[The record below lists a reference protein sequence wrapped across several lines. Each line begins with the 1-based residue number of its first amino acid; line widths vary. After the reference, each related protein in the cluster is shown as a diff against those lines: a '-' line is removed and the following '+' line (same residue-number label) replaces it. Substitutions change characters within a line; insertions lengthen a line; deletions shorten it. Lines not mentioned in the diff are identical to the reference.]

1 MPDNVDF
8 LLVDVNETTN
18 EYLEV
23 IKDFKAKL
31 PSSAISSQM
40 KIKIQR
46 VQNRSLYEAYLTYKK
61 KLKNKNANENEM
73 YLYHGTS
80 NKSVSDISRLG
91 FNRSYCG
98 VNGKIYSFFIKIR
111 LS

>member
-1 MPDNVDF
+1 MPDDVDF

-18 EYLEV
+18 EYLEAV
-23 IKDFKAKL
+23 KDFKAKL
-31 PSSAISSQM
+31 TSAISSQV

-80 NKSVSDISRLG
+80 NKSVNDISRLG

-98 VNGKIYSFFIKIR
+98 VNGKTVNIFKFD
-111 LS
+111 